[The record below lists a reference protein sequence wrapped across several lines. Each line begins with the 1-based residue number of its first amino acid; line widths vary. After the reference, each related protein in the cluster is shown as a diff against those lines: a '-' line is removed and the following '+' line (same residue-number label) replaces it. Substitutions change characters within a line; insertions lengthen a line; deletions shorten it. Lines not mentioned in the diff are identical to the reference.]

1 MATMIGPRA
10 RREIKIDL
18 LWCGFLSSIL
28 IVPCMH
34 AQQATPA
41 IDNSAPQQDAFI
53 AKAVFDVASIRRFK
67 PDGGPMMLSY
77 RNDPDGLTSTH
88 NPLVSLICN
97 AYGVSHFQVS
107 GGPDWVASDYYD
119 VHAKMDAQ
127 TADLLKT
134 LSADQARAARQH
146 MLQALLADR
155 FKLTIHHETRQ
166 FPIYKLIVAKGGSKL
181 HEAKAGDDYA
191 SGLQG
196 PDGKSGGKGTM
207 RVGDDSGAIVMT
219 AQGIS
224 IDRLVAQIS
233 GQLGSQVHNET
244 GLKGDYDITLR
255 YTSEDMR
262 MEAPNPSGGGNVSQS
277 DNNGIS
283 LFAALEDQLGL
294 KLESQKGPVDVI
306 VIDHVEPPSEN

>member
-1 MATMIGPRA
+1 
-10 RREIKIDL
+10 
-18 LWCGFLSSIL
+18 
-28 IVPCMH
+28 
-34 AQQATPA
+34 
-41 IDNSAPQQDAFI
+41 
-53 AKAVFDVASIRRFK
+53 
-67 PDGGPMMLSY
+67 
-77 RNDPDGLTSTH
+77 
-88 NPLVSLICN
+88 
-97 AYGVSHFQVS
+97 
-107 GGPDWVASDYYD
+107 
-119 VHAKMDAQ
+119 
-127 TADLLKT
+127 
-134 LSADQARAARQH
+134 
-146 MLQALLADR
+146 
-155 FKLTIHHETRQ
+155 
-166 FPIYKLIVAKGGSKL
+166 
-181 HEAKAGDDYA
+181 
-191 SGLQG
+191 
-196 PDGKSGGKGTM
+196 M